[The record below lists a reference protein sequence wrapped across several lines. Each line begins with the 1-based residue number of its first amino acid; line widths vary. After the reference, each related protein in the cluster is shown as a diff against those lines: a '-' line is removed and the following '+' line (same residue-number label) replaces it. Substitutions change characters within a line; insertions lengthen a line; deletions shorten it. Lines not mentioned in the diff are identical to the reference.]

1 MTGAELFGTMGMVD
15 VFLAM
20 AILIVI
26 ASFVSLYRGIEGPG
40 IFNRIIAVNVIGTKT
55 IVLLV
60 LIGFI
65 YERPDFFDIA
75 LLYAILN
82 FIMTIAATRY

>member
-1 MTGAELFGTMGMVD
+1 MASAELFGTIGMVD
-15 VFLAM
+15 VFLAT